1 MKTKQ
6 KSTWYGYV
14 YLLQCGEHFKIGYS
28 LTPHKRVRQLRTGSP
43 HPIRMIHELK
53 TPCFKLIEK
62 QLHHKFRS
70 KRGKGEWFTLAPED
84 VEYITS
90 LNKWGNTPEEQRQRD
105 EREALYHAQ
114 QEAAQEAEEN
124 RKLAVLL
131 SGLAAGAGLCLDFED
146 LEFVAP

>member
-1 MKTKQ
+1 MKTQQ

-43 HPIRMIHELK
+43 HPIRLIHELK

-70 KRGKGEWFTLAPED
+70 KRGEGEWFVLTPDD
-84 VEYITS
+84 VDHIKS
-90 LNKWGNTPEEQRQRD
+90 LDSLGNTPEQARRIAE
-105 EREALYHAQ
+105 EREREHANRSAEQ
-114 QEAAQEAEEN
+114 KAEED
-124 RKLAVLL
+124 RRLAILF
-131 SGLAAGAGLCLDFED
+131 SGAASGVGSW
-146 LEFVAP
+146 LECDAA